1 MVYHIA
7 HTRKKVRKVKFIKL
21 RLKVRK
27 SLMKDLFK
35 DWKVHLLCIIL
46 TLVAECIGVI
56 KFSFGPLS
64 FSLLPMLYALIFG
77 LVLGVAKVIKME
89 EMQTASPYIGI
100 SVMLLSVKMGSSIG
114 PQLGAVLKS
123 GPALLLQELGNL
135 GTVFL
140 AIPVACLVFKMGR
153 AAVGCGFSISREGSL
168 AIIADM
174 YSLDSPEGQGVMGG
188 YMTGT
193 ILGTVFNGLMVSFL
207 ISLGIFHPYALA
219 MAAGTGSASMMSA
232 ALAPI
237 VEAYPRMAETLQ
249 AYAASSQVLTS
260 VDGMYMSL
268 FVAIPLTNWL
278 YGKLSKGY
286 AQKDRAKAE

>member
-1 MVYHIA
+1 
-7 HTRKKVRKVKFIKL
+7 
-21 RLKVRK
+21 
-27 SLMKDLFK
+27 MKDLFK
-35 DWKVHLLCIIL
+35 DWKVHAMCLAL
-46 TLVAECIGVI
+46 TLLAEFIGVK
-56 KFSFGPLS
+56 KFAFGPLS
-64 FSLLPMLYALIFG
+64 FSLLPMLYALILG
-77 LVLGVAKVIKME
+77 LVLGVRKMIKLE
-89 EMQTASPYIGI
+89 EMETASPYIGI

-114 PQLGAVLKS
+114 PQLGTVLKS

-135 GTVFL
+135 GTIIL

-174 YSLDSPEGQGVMGG
+174 YGLDSPEGQGVMGG

-193 ILGTVFNGLMVSFL
+193 ILGTVFNGLLVSFL
-207 ISLGIFHPYALA
+207 ISLNIFHPYALA

-232 ALAPI
+232 ALAPV
-237 VEAYPRMAETLQ
+237 VEAFPEMAETLQ

-268 FVAIPLTNWL
+268 FIAIPFTNWL
-278 YGKLSKGY
+278 YGKLSKKY
-286 AQKDRAKAE
+286 TKAE